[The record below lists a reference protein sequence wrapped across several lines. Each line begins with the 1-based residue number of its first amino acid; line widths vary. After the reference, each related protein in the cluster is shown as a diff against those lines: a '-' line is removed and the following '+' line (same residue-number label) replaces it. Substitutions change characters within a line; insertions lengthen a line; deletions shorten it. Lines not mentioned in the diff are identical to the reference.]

1 MSSHIWAW
9 VTKPEWWWSWWV
21 PVLWEWRRKRLQNR
35 MQSWRR
41 SSAKHGRTEPWACM
55 RGCVCLSVV
64 MAGGKSLRSQLLVHL
79 NSAVR
84 LNTALLETGTE
95 EGVKEVVFPS
105 RLLSISVM
113 FGKFFILIIARFSN
127 LQNEEINWT
136 CVTNLLWGVNEMILA
151 WLMVSAY

>member
-1 MSSHIWAW
+1 
-9 VTKPEWWWSWWV
+9 
-21 PVLWEWRRKRLQNR
+21 
-35 MQSWRR
+35 
-41 SSAKHGRTEPWACM
+41 
-55 RGCVCLSVV
+55 

-95 EGVKEVVFPS
+95 EDVKEVVFPS

-113 FGKFFILIIARFSN
+113 FGKFFILIIAQFSN

-136 CVTNLLWGVNEMILA
+136 SVTNLL
-151 WLMVSAY
+151 